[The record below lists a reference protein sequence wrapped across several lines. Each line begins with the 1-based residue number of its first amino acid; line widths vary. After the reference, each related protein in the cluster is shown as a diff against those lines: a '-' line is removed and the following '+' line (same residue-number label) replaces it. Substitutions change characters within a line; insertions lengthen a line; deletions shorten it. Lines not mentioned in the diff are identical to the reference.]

1 MNARKFCGKILYKN
15 EEYGVFIES
24 GTDFIWVNKTKDTT
38 FGKENYGNYKAWN
51 EAEALEL
58 APEMLKKSGK

>member
-1 MNARKFCGKILYKN
+1 MNDGKFCGKILYKN

-24 GTDFIWVNKTKDTT
+24 GNDFIWVNKTKDTT
-38 FGKENYGNYKAWN
+38 FGKENYGNYKARN

-58 APEMLKKSGK
+58 ALEMLKKSGK